1 MKRHSKKWTAAALL
15 LTILTST
22 ACGNAGSTE
31 DTASAASDTKIKVS
45 FYSYNLAIASQVP
58 GTEKLIR
65 EFEEAHPNIDIDPI
79 PVSSTDINSKVQA
92 DIVAGSTPDIAQIT
106 FDGLDFAV
114 NNFNAKP
121 LEDIV
126 PADELASNFQGFSEN
141 GLKLGQ
147 LNGKT
152 YGLPFTFSTPVLFY
166 NADLFKKA
174 GLDPEQPP
182 KSWEEVKE
190 YGLQIAKSSGASGV
204 HVGGATGGDWII
216 QALIGSNGGRV
227 LSEDRTTLQFG
238 QPEAIGAIQMWQDLI
253 ASGANG
259 KLNDGEAIEAF
270 SQGKVGML
278 LFTSALQS
286 SLLAAAEGGG
296 WELKAGKMPS
306 FGDRA
311 TTPVNS
317 GSALFILSD
326 DKEKQQAAWEFLKF
340 ATSERGYTIITSEI
354 GYLPLRPAI
363 VDDPAYLKDWVEAN
377 PLIKPNLEQLE
388 SLKPWVS
395 YPGTNWKQIETIL
408 NDAVSEAIIS
418 QGDIAPIMRGAEER
432 AQALMP

>member
-1 MKRHSKKWTAAALL
+1 MKHHSKKWTAAALL
-15 LTILTST
+15 LTVLTST

-182 KSWEEVKE
+182 KTWEKVKE

-216 QALIGSNGGRV
+216 QALIGSNGGRGP
-227 LSEDRTTLQFG
+227 EDS
-238 QPEAIGAIQMWQDLI
+238 AIR
-253 ASGANG
+253 
-259 KLNDGEAIEAF
+259 
-270 SQGKVGML
+270 
-278 LFTSALQS
+278 SA
-286 SLLAAAEGGG
+286 
-296 WELKAGKMPS
+296 
-306 FGDRA
+306 
-311 TTPVNS
+311 
-317 GSALFILSD
+317 
-326 DKEKQQAAWEFLKF
+326 
-340 ATSERGYTIITSEI
+340 
-354 GYLPLRPAI
+354 
-363 VDDPAYLKDWVEAN
+363 
-377 PLIKPNLEQLE
+377 
-388 SLKPWVS
+388 
-395 YPGTNWKQIETIL
+395 
-408 NDAVSEAIIS
+408 
-418 QGDIAPIMRGAEER
+418 
-432 AQALMP
+432 

>member
-1 MKRHSKKWTAAALL
+1 MKHHSKKWTAAALL
-15 LTILTST
+15 LTVLTST

-227 LSEDRTTLQFG
+227 LSEDRKTLQFG

-306 FGDRA
+306 FGDRE